1 MTVPRVPSC
10 TLQYPECLR
19 APLPHPDLRRAAAH
33 CGVAPPIRD
42 GFGRTLTC
50 NMRHATCNVSHATC
64 NRHLADRR
72 PTARPIAINGIRCC
86 CSTEYCRCQAYEHAH
101 AIAPQASSPF
111 YGICRVKLDRC
122 DWEGYNDR
130 RALHSTAPHCAAL
143 HCAARHC
150 TALHGTALHCTA
162 LQAAELEASRVGELL
177 TPPSTA
183 DVRKSLGPSITT
195 RFDVCIAKLLPKQSR
210 T

>member
-1 MTVPRVPSC
+1 
-10 TLQYPECLR
+10 
-19 APLPHPDLRRAAAH
+19 
-33 CGVAPPIRD
+33 
-42 GFGRTLTC
+42 
-50 NMRHATCNVSHATC
+50 MRHATCNVSHATC

-130 RALHSTAPHCAAL
+130 RALHSTAPHGTALRGTAL

-150 TALHGTALHCTA
+150 TALHGTALRCTALHRTALHGTALHCAARHCTA
-162 LQAAELEASRVGELL
+162 RRCAALHGTALTHCTAPVGSRQLSMQA
-177 TPPSTA
+177 
-183 DVRKSLGPSITT
+183 
-195 RFDVCIAKLLPKQSR
+195 
-210 T
+210 